1 MIKND
6 GITNDIKELK
16 EKLSDNIENL
26 VFIDDDKVKKL
37 DFLKT
42 NSTEIQVFS
51 GMYGDI
57 NISIKE
63 FSALKVKNRIFDN
76 FLQEINTACKTIHPN
91 VPKFYGVG
99 FNNTKIY
106 LIYDLIKGESLK
118 KKCESLNLKEK
129 LNMLIQAVKIITDL
143 HKQDIAH
150 KGLRTNKFIVDN
162 TNKIFLKDLGEINY
176 EKGTSEANM
185 SSEETNNWCVYYA
198 PEYFNHE
205 DEDSNDEDETEESI
219 KKYNELNAKFDIWS
233 LGCIISEICSGVIP
247 WTNYSNTGKSSKVKV
262 MSYLLDKKNFPIP
275 EIIINEFKEL
285 SDILKCCLKIN
296 AEERIK
302 SSELLEKLEKYYNSL

>member
-1 MIKND
+1 
-6 GITNDIKELK
+6 
-16 EKLSDNIENL
+16 
-26 VFIDDDKVKKL
+26 
-37 DFLKT
+37 
-42 NSTEIQVFS
+42 
-51 GMYGDI
+51 
-57 NISIKE
+57 
-63 FSALKVKNRIFDN
+63 
-76 FLQEINTACKTIHPN
+76 
-91 VPKFYGVG
+91 
-99 FNNTKIY
+99 
-106 LIYDLIKGESLK
+106 
-118 KKCESLNLKEK
+118 
-129 LNMLIQAVKIITDL
+129 
-143 HKQDIAH
+143 
-150 KGLRTNKFIVDN
+150 
-162 TNKIFLKDLGEINY
+162 
-176 EKGTSEANM
+176 M

-285 SDILKCCLKIN
+285 SEILKCCLKIN